1 MENAVQ
7 VENQGDALTTRKSI
21 NVTWNPLSVID
32 NNLFEIN
39 NPKVDISLLR
49 YKEDE
54 EEWKET
60 AIETDL
66 PNNGRASIRLPDI
79 QPLDESRP
87 LDLTL
92 IQVTLNTST
101 SITQSPRM
109 KRNPISRALRSLKQ
123 FSKVQILQFIEYI
136 EKKSP
141 HEKLQSCIE
150 WHLEDEGVEERSI
163 LPCPCRK
170 NQVANNQDD
179 RYELETGS
187 FADILRENLF
197 HPKSESCYRQKT
209 TRR

>member
-1 MENAVQ
+1 MENAVE
-7 VENQGDALTTRKSI
+7 VENQDALTTRKSI

-32 NNLFEIN
+32 NHLFEIN

-54 EEWKET
+54 EVWEET
-60 AIETDL
+60 AMLATDL
-66 PNNGRASIRLPDI
+66 PNNGRASVMLPDI

-109 KRNPISRALRSLKQ
+109 KRNPVSRALRSLKR
-123 FSKVQILQFIEYI
+123 FSKALILQFIEYI

-141 HEKLQSCIE
+141 REKLQDCIE
-150 WHLEDEGVEERSI
+150 WYLDDEGVDERSI

-170 NQVANNQDD
+170 NQVANRDD
-179 RYELETGS
+179 RYKLDSGS
-187 FADILRENLF
+187 DILRENLF